1 MQEEETYFGISPLI
15 INRIKLR
22 IQKDLT
28 RLSVCMEDGKA
39 RDHE

>member
-1 MQEEETYFGISPLI
+1 MTVYARGGDLLW
-15 INRIKLR
+15 RIP
-22 IQKDLT
+22 KDLT